1 MPAVSALLD
10 LPGCSSA
17 SLSLYAVSS
26 RKALY
31 ALVGADA
38 GEFGLGEFAAFAG
51 EAEISEKGGISFKLS
66 QGNTPFGLNLSTY
79 YIVEHQEAN
88 LLLEALVRRCV

>member
-51 EAEISEKGGISFKLS
+51 EAEISE
-66 QGNTPFGLNLSTY
+66 
-79 YIVEHQEAN
+79 
-88 LLLEALVRRCV
+88 